1 MRRRVRRGCFSAWRP
16 RRAVWE
22 FGVLE
27 LIRQKAVS
35 VRPSVLQ
42 NYLSEK
48 QALERATPGP
58 AVQLI
63 ARDTFVAET
72 SIKLDQLV
80 TEIKSLGRELQL
92 VKGDISEIQDEAARS
107 RRFSEFIDREY
118 KARAS
123 KLDELS
129 RRFEYLK
136 SRFDAIDG
144 NSKGD
149 YQAFR
154 DFESVSRRLT
164 ELGALERAFRD
175 VCTRLKLSAAL
186 FLASIVGWLV
196 VLFAY

>member
-1 MRRRVRRGCFSAWRP
+1 M
-16 RRAVWE
+16 
-22 FGVLE
+22 LE

-35 VRPSVLQ
+35 ARSSALH
-42 NYLSEK
+42 NYLFEK
-48 QALERATPGP
+48 QAFERAAPGP
-58 AVQLI
+58 TAQLI
-63 ARDTFVAET
+63 ARDAFVAET

-80 TEIKSLGRELQL
+80 TEMKSLGRELQL
-92 VKGDISEIQDEAARS
+92 VKGDISELRDEAARS

-118 KARAS
+118 KSRTS

-129 RRFEYLK
+129 RRFDYLK
-136 SRFDAIDG
+136 ARFDAIDG

-164 ELGALERAFRD
+164 ELGAVERSFRD
-175 VCTRLKLSAAL
+175 VSKRLAISTAL

-196 VLFAY
+196 ALLAF

>member
-1 MRRRVRRGCFSAWRP
+1 M
-16 RRAVWE
+16 
-22 FGVLE
+22 LE

-35 VRPSVLQ
+35 ARSSALH
-42 NYLSEK
+42 NYLSDK
-48 QALERATPGP
+48 QAFERASPGP

-72 SIKLDQLV
+72 SIKLEQLV
-80 TEIKSLGRELQL
+80 IEVKSLGRDLQL
-92 VKGDISEIQDEAARS
+92 VKGDISELRDEAARS
-107 RRFSEFIDREY
+107 QRFSEFIDREY
-118 KARAS
+118 KSRAS

-129 RRFEYLK
+129 RRFDYLK

-164 ELGALERAFRD
+164 ELGAVERSFRD
-175 VCTRLKLSAAL
+175 VSKRLKISAAL
-186 FLASIVGWLV
+186 FLASIVGWMV
-196 VLFAY
+196 MLFAS